1 VNETD
6 PKELKKAGMIP
17 QTTPGL
23 FAARLHVTGGNL
35 GTKQLD
41 AIREAAD
48 RFARGRVHLTIRQGV
63 EIPDVPPGSLAA
75 LKEALAPAGLA
86 VGGAGPTV
94 RTVTACP
101 GCRTCCRG
109 VIDSPSAAA
118 AIDRELYGKPA
129 PHKFKIG
136 VSGCPNNCIKAEE
149 NDAGIKGWIEPRV
162 AGPSCA
168 PCKACQASC
177 PVDAIRVSDGG
188 APTIDEAACIG
199 CGDCIPAC
207 PSGCI
212 VEHRRGYVVFAGGK
226 MGRVPVLGKRVSG
239 VLGTEEEAVSAIK
252 AVLEF
257 YREHGKPRERFAT
270 TVGRTGFQSLI
281 TFLGGATVPGYP
293 SDDSGSRYR

>member
-1 VNETD
+1 MNETD
-6 PKELKKAGMIP
+6 PRELKKAGMIP
-17 QTTPGL
+17 QAGKGL
-23 FAARLHVTGGNL
+23 FSVRLHVTGGNL

-48 RFARGRVHLTIRQGV
+48 RFGQGWVHLTIRQGV
-63 EIPDVPPGSLAA
+63 EIHHVPLDSLTA
-75 LKEALAPAGLA
+75 LKEFLAPSGIA

-101 GCRTCCRG
+101 GCGVCTRG
-109 VIDSPSAAA
+109 VIDSPSVAR
-118 AIDRELYGKPA
+118 AIDRRLYGKPA

-168 PCKACQASC
+168 PCKSCQASC
-177 PVDAIRVSDGG
+177 PVDAIRVSDEG
-188 APTIDEAACIG
+188 APNIDMAACIG

-226 MGRVPVLGKRVSG
+226 MGRVPILGKRVSG
-239 VLGTEEEAVSAIK
+239 VLATEEEAVAAI
-252 AVLEF
+252 VSLLEF
-257 YREHGKPRERFAT
+257 FREHGKPRERFA
-270 TVGRTGFQSLI
+270 
-281 TFLGGATVPGYP
+281 ATVRRVGFPAP
-293 SDDSGSRYR
+293 R